1 MAASDTISIL
11 GSGRGHA
18 RPPARRGPRLSPN
31 CPRQERTPRIQ
42 EHSSYF
48 SVSGEL
54 TENAETLG
62 KTPTGD
68 RRRAELK
75 ILWSLAPCGFDPRPR
90 HFIFNH
96 LRAWSGCEA
105 ANQCGPT
112 EGLK

>member
-1 MAASDTISIL
+1 MAA
-11 GSGRGHA
+11 
-18 RPPARRGPRLSPN
+18 
-31 CPRQERTPRIQ
+31 Q

-62 KTPTGD
+62 KTPIGD

-90 HFIFNH
+90 HHCFSVKQAILSVAHRSPFF
-96 LRAWSGCEA
+96 LFGRFVPIMSQRSWKTQRTA
-105 ANQCGPT
+105 ATGRRR
-112 EGLK
+112 KR